1 MRDIRKQQD
10 PEYPLTITIPVLNTA
25 AQYLLSAST
34 VIMKEQTSNNK
45 QATDNIQH
53 ALSMLSQLG
62 YRIQ

>member
-10 PEYPLTITIPVLNTA
+10 AENPLTITIPVLNTA

-53 ALSMLSQLG
+53 ALSMLSQIG